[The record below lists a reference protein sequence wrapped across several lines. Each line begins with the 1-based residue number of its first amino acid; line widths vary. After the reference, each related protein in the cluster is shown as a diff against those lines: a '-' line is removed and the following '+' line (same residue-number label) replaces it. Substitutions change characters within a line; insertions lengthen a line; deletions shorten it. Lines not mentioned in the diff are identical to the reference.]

1 VKKKFNK
8 ILGVAL
14 TVAMLASLFVFAAP
28 VAAAE
33 GNMQWL
39 AQPLPTALFNV
50 LDNGANAA
58 VPTYFAVASDGST
71 IYAID
76 SAIAANAA
84 GCILKSVDGG
94 QSFLAITA
102 PGTAGGVLRYV
113 AISPTNPSV
122 VAVAERIPAALDAVY
137 VSTNGGVT
145 WTALPAINAV
155 ASGAINTEIMGLGI
169 SPDRTDSLFNRDYV
183 IAVADSTAGP
193 AGLAGAAGLQIIGA
207 TPAAG
212 WANFGT
218 AAYDYLTVAVSPNYL
233 GDRAVIAVSDNVA
246 GTWAEVWNNTWPAVA
261 PALYPTTVA
270 FPRLLNAA
278 AVEAA
283 AANETADIAL
293 PSDFDPTTATGMRF
307 WVGIASAA
315 AGVGQGG
322 IYRVDASQTP
332 ELLALGL
339 TGTRVNSVAYSG
351 TVASGTLFAG
361 FQTPGGINA
370 LCAPVSYTTQA
381 QTNLPVWTPSLK
393 PPTGAGFGGVGR
405 PIVRVSPNF
414 TTDKKVYAMTI
425 GNESALS
432 ISTDAGVSF
441 NQEAI
446 INLGAANVAAVDA
459 IALTPDATTLFVV
472 SRAAGRV
479 SVWQTATAP
488 TAISWSRIW
497 CANAGNPCLIS
508 LNLSGWATAPEIYVV
523 NTVAGTPNGM
533 FASYDGGA
541 TFNVRSTPLAPVN
554 DLAVASS
561 KVVYVASGTN
571 VYKSILGGSVW
582 GSPVPANANAIITLV
597 TAGND
602 VLVGGTGACSRSTD
616 AGTSF
621 VQLPIAGL
629 PVSTFTVLPDEDYAT
644 NKIIYAGD
652 TATIVAN
659 NIYRIN
665 ADTGAVWENILNPT
679 APATVG
685 LIGLGMSNGA
695 LYGMANNAAVAP
707 IGILTCDRTLNPLSS
722 VGTITWG
729 TMNIP
734 VGAAL
739 LATSFDVAQNKV
751 YVAVGAGPTLWAYN
765 DTLATAKST
774 ITSPASGT
782 MVAVDPVTG
791 RAEVVAMVWNAMGS
805 GTGLVNQY
813 TMAIYEK
820 AQGLSG
826 AVFIPIQG
834 PGAPLDLVVPT
845 APRCSIW
852 PFGTA
857 VAAPDIAYTL
867 IAGREYGIQIRALDE
882 VSNDTINSPF
892 SDPVYFT
899 IEAATGVIT
908 PPYAGP
914 MLQAPQLGG
923 TGVAIKPAFAW
934 APMSG
939 VITWDFEISKS
950 SALNADGTY
959 TTPVKSLIGAS
970 ALTTNS
976 WSCDIDLEYS
986 TPYVWHV
993 QGTNATGGK
1002 TIWGIGSFTTKA
1014 AEVFT
1019 CPIDGLTFPTQAAL
1033 EAHNAVAHA
1042 PTTPL
1047 YVWVIV
1053 IIGAVLVI
1061 TVIVL
1066 IVTTRRTPSP

>member
-1 VKKKFNK
+1 MKKKFNK

-28 VAAAE
+28 VAADE

-39 AQPLPTALFNV
+39 AQPLPTGLFNV
-50 LDNGANAA
+50 LVNGANAA
-58 VPTYFAVASDGST
+58 VPTHFVVGPDGST
-71 IYAID
+71 IYAIN
-76 SAIAANAA
+76 SALLANAA
-84 GCILKSVDGG
+84 GSILKSVDGG

-102 PGTAGGVLRYV
+102 PGDANGPLKYV
-113 AISPTNPSV
+113 AISPTNSSV
-122 VAVAERIPAALDAVY
+122 VAVTEDQPAAAGATDNVY

-145 WTALPAINAV
+145 WTTLPTINAV
-155 ASGAINTEIMGLGI
+155 AGNANIMGLGI

-183 IAVADSTAGP
+183 VAVADSVGA
-193 AGLAGAAGLQIIGA
+193 AFAGAQGLQIIGA

-212 WANFGT
+212 WVNFGT
-218 AAYDYLTVAVSPNYL
+218 AARDYLAVAFSPNYL
-233 GDRAVIAVSDNVA
+233 GDHAVLAVQVGGA
-246 GTWAEVWNNTWPAVA
+246 GVGTSAEVWNNTEPAVA

-270 FPRLLNAA
+270 FPRLLNVA

-283 AANETADIAL
+283 AANETADIAT

-307 WVGIASAA
+307 WVGVASAVA
-315 AGVGQGG
+315 EAGIGAGG
-322 IYRVDASQTP
+322 IYRVDAAQTA

-381 QTNLPVWTPSLK
+381 QTNLPVFTPSLK
-393 PPTGAGFGGVGR
+393 PPTGAGVPPVGR

-425 GNESALS
+425 GAESAFS

-446 INLGAANVAAVDA
+446 INLGAATVVAVNA
-459 IALTPDATTLFVV
+459 IALTPDATTLFV
-472 SRAAGRV
+472 ATNDGAQL
-479 SVWQTATAP
+479 SVWKTATAP

-497 CANAGNPCLIS
+497 CANAVNPCLIS

-523 NTVAGTPNGM
+523 NTVVGTPNGM
-533 FASYDGGA
+533 FASYDGGV
-541 TFNVRSTPLAPVN
+541 TFNVRSTPLAAVN
-554 DLAVASS
+554 ALGVASS
-561 KVVYVASGTN
+561 KVVYVASGAN

-582 GSPVPANANAIITLV
+582 SSPVPSNAGAPIISV
-597 TAGND
+597 VAAGGGV
-602 VLVGGTGACSRSTD
+602 VLVGGTRACSRSTD
-616 AGTSF
+616 AGVSF

-629 PVSTFTVLPDEDYAT
+629 PATGLIVIPDENYAT
-644 NKIIYAGD
+644 NKIVYAGD
-652 TATIVAN
+652 IAGGVLTSV
-659 NIYRIN
+659 YRIN
-665 ADTGAVWENILNPT
+665 ADTGATWENILNPV
-679 APATVG
+679 ATLIVG
-685 LIGLGMSNGA
+685 MGMSNGA
-695 LYGMANNAAVAP
+695 LYAQGGNALATA
-707 IGILTCDRTLNPLSS
+707 CDRALNPRDA

-734 VGAAL
+734 AAL
-739 LATSFDVAQNKV
+739 AIAILRFDVAQNKV
-751 YVAVGAGPTLWAYN
+751 YVSDGAATLWAYN

-820 AQGLSG
+820 VQGLSG
-826 AVFIPIQG
+826 AVFINIVG
-834 PGAPLDLVVPT
+834 PVADLIVPT

-852 PFGTA
+852 PFGVA

-882 VSNDTINSPF
+882 VSNDAIVCLW

-1002 TIWGIGSFTTKA
+1002 TIWGIGSFTTA
-1014 AEVFT
+1014 AAAVFT